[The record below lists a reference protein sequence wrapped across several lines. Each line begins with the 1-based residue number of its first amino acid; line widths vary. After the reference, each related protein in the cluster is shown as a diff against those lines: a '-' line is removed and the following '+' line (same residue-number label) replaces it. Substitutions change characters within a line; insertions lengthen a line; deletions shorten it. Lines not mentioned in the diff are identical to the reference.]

1 MLNNILS
8 YTYFTSVQF
17 SCSVV
22 SNSLWPHEP
31 QHARPPFPSP
41 TPEVYPKSCPLSR
54 WCHLTISSSI
64 VSLLLPSLFPSIRIF
79 SNESVL
85 YIRWPKCWSFSF
97 NIGPS
102 SEYSRLISFKMDWLG
117 LLAVHGTHKSLLQ
130 YYSSR
135 ASILWHSAFFIVP
148 NLTPIHGYWKN
159 HSLD

>member
-1 MLNNILS
+1 MTFS
-8 YTYFTSVQF
+8 QF
-17 SCSVV
+17 SHSVV

-31 QHARPPFPSP
+31 QHVRPPFPSP

-85 YIRWPKCWSFSF
+85 HIRWPKYWSFSF
-97 NIGPS
+97 NIDPS

-117 LLAVHGTHKSLLQ
+117 LLAVHGTLKRHLQ